1 MRVGFAVGLTG
12 LALASA
18 TAPAPVISLD
28 LDDYTDLKEYTG
40 ANAGVPCSGLKNNV
54 KDDTS
59 PPPQFCRARTG
70 INSKGNR
77 FVEQYS
83 RTCAAGTATSTNCAL
98 PNAHAYDHHD
108 GALTVVEVIKH
119 VNDDSRPVAE
129 ANQIVNG
136 TGSFGA
142 ANGIDYSKRGEYT
155 IEYDAVDGSG
165 NRAEQ
170 LVFSLVLDGTPCL
183 AAY

>member
-1 MRVGFAVGLTG
+1 MKLAVGLTG

-28 LDDYTDLKEYTG
+28 LDDYTDLQEYTG
-40 ANAGVPCSGLKNNV
+40 ANAGVPCSGLKKNAPVNS
-54 KDDTS
+54 TS
-59 PPPQFCRARTG
+59 QFCRARTG

-83 RTCAAGTATSTNCAL
+83 RTCAAGTATSTTCAL

-119 VNDDSRPVAE
+119 VVQE
-129 ANQIVNG
+129 AH
-136 TGSFGA
+136 S
-142 ANGIDYSKRGEYT
+142 
-155 IEYDAVDGSG
+155 
-165 NRAEQ
+165 
-170 LVFSLVLDGTPCL
+170 
-183 AAY
+183 